1 MILNAEE
8 TLDHIVQW
16 PHEAPTKSWQL
27 LRHAEERRAKREEGG
42 SRHARG

>member
-16 PHEAPTKSWQL
+16 PREAPTKSWQI